1 MIRVQT
7 QDFDLGAEIKA
18 LTAGDAQIG
27 AVASFVGL
35 VRDINPD
42 ASSQAMTL
50 EHYPGMTEKL
60 LSEIASDAEQ
70 RWSLNATLIIHRVG
84 RLEPGDQI
92 VLVACA
98 SRHRTA
104 AFEACQFIMDW
115 LKTDAPFWKL
125 EEQDGQGA
133 WVDAREQ
140 DRWARDRWLV
150 DPNDDTQRSEMP

>member
-7 QDFDLGAEIKA
+7 EDFDLSTEVKA
-18 LTAGDAQIG
+18 LSSDDRQIG

-35 VRDINPD
+35 VRDVNPG
-42 ASSQAMTL
+42 AGNQAMTL

-60 LSEIASDAEQ
+60 LAEIEAKACD
-70 RWSLNATLIIHRVG
+70 RWPLAATLIIHRVG

-92 VLVACA
+92 VLVAAA
-98 SRHRTA
+98 SRHRGA

-125 EEQDGQGA
+125 EEADGQGA
-133 WVDAREQ
+133 WVDAREADQ
-140 DRWARDRWLV
+140 AARDKWQK
-150 DPNDDTQRSEMP
+150 T

>member
-7 QDFDLGAEIKA
+7 EDFDVGAEIKA
-18 LTAGDAQIG
+18 LSAEDRQVG

-35 VRDINPD
+35 VRDVNPGAAD
-42 ASSQAMTL
+42 QAMTL

-60 LSEIASDAEQ
+60 LADIETKACE
-70 RWSLNATLIIHRVG
+70 RWPLAATLIIHRVG

-92 VLVACA
+92 VLVATA
-98 SRHRTA
+98 SRHRGA

-125 EEQDGQGA
+125 EEADGQGA
-133 WVDAREQ
+133 WVDARDE
-140 DRWARDRWLV
+140 DKTARDKW
-150 DPNDDTQRSEMP
+150 QKA